1 LNEYKYSLYLYKL
14 KEKGV
19 DMFKQV
25 FRYLKSVQEALLY
38 ESGKLSS
45 GRLMMHFTFLILN
58 VFWITNLFHVVDVP
72 ASLENVLYALLAYVL
87 GTKGVTTARTVI
99 ANKATPPPPSA
110 TAKAV
115 AEQKTTHVD
124 SPD

>member
-1 LNEYKYSLYLYKL
+1 
-14 KEKGV
+14 
-19 DMFKQV
+19 MFKQV

-38 ESGKLSS
+38 EGGKLSS

-58 VFWITNLFHVVDVP
+58 VFWITNLFRVVDVP

-87 GTKGVTTARTVI
+87 GTKGVTTARTAI
-99 ANKATPPPPSA
+99 ANKAATKTTTPTA
-110 TAKAV
+110 TTV
-115 AEQKTTHVD
+115 SEQKTTQVD